1 MSNRQ
6 RVVIRKLA
14 TGVPGLD
21 DVLGGGLPEYSFN
34 VLAGA
39 PGTGKTTL
47 AQQIL
52 FANATPDRPG
62 LFFTVLGEPAVKM
75 LRYQQQFTFFDPA
88 RVGRDVHFLNLSEE
102 VLNESL
108 DVILDRVSAEIER
121 VHSRDRR
128 RGLLPHR
135 CTRGRSAA
143 GQQRAGAPALRATSR
158 APPHELG
165 GHFLPD
171 WRVRRRRVK

>member
-47 AQQIL
+47 A
-52 FANATPDRPG
+52 
-62 LFFTVLGEPAVKM
+62 
-75 LRYQQQFTFFDPA
+75 
-88 RVGRDVHFLNLSEE
+88 
-102 VLNESL
+102 
-108 DVILDRVSAEIER
+108 
-121 VHSRDRR
+121 
-128 RGLLPHR
+128 
-135 CTRGRSAA
+135 
-143 GQQRAGAPALRATSR
+143 
-158 APPHELG
+158 
-165 GHFLPD
+165 
-171 WRVRRRRVK
+171 